1 MNKLLRVGCIL
12 IAVFFSFCLIALL
25 PQPVSAQTLTASIPI
40 GNGSYGVAFTPN
52 GEYAYVTNQNSGT
65 VSVISTASN
74 TVVAT
79 VNLGSLPNAVTVTP
93 DGQYAYI
100 TNVGNNTVSV
110 INTATNMLTAT
121 VTVGN
126 DPTGVAV
133 TPNGKYVYVAN
144 DDALSDNNSVSV
156 ISTATNTVAAT
167 ISIGKSTSSVA
178 LTPDVKH
185 AYVTSYGY
193 NGLLSVISTATNT
206 VTTTIPVGLWPLSV
220 TISPNGRYAYVTH
233 DISVADYISVVNTS
247 TNKETENITVGGN
260 DTEYVAFTPNS
271 EYAYVT
277 VLPAPPNTPGPGPL
291 GNGSVSIIN
300 TATNKMASS
309 LPLLGEPIGLAISPN
324 GTYAYVTTMKN
335 GQNGALLEISIPA
348 AEQTATTQNPAVP
361 ELSFLA
367 ILTLLLS
374 VLSAAVIVRY
384 RKSNCSKR

>member
-25 PQPVSAQTLTASIPI
+25 PQPVSAQTLTASIPL

-74 TVVAT
+74 TVTAKVT
-79 VNLGSLPNAVTVTP
+79 LGSAPYAVAVTP
-93 DGQYAYI
+93 NGAYVYV
-100 TNVGNNTVSV
+100 TNVGNDTVSV
-110 INTATNMLTAT
+110 ISTATNKLVAT
-121 VTVGN
+121 VIVGN

-133 TPNGKYVYVAN
+133 TPNGEYVYVSN
-144 DDALSDNNSVSV
+144 DDALSNNNSVSV
-156 ISTATNTVAAT
+156 ISTATNTVTAT
-167 ISIGKSTSSVA
+167 ISVGRSTSSVA
-178 LTPDVKH
+178 VTPNGKY
-185 AYVTSYGY
+185 AYVTSYSS
-193 NGLLSVISTATNT
+193 GLISVISTATNT
-206 VTTTIPVGLWPLSV
+206 VTATFPAGLSLLSV
-220 TISPNGRYAYVTH
+220 TISPNGKYAYVTH
-233 DISVADYISVVNTS
+233 DTYLDYISVISTTTNT
-247 TNKETENITVGGN
+247 ETANVTVDGN
-260 DTEYVAFTPNS
+260 DTQYVAFTPNS

-277 VLPAPPNTPGPGPL
+277 VLPAQPKTPGPGPL

-335 GQNGALLEISIPA
+335 GQNGAVLEISIPA
-348 AEQTATTQNPAVP
+348 AEQTVTTQNPAVP
-361 ELSFLA
+361 ELSWLMVVP
-367 ILTLLLS
+367 LLLS
-374 VLSAAVIVRY
+374 VFPVAVIVRY